1 MIREM
6 HVWLDLPSMTRMT
19 IDVCT
24 TYTGTCKALREQQP
38 VIHTTLITFAQLWF
52 ASQLFVH
59 YKGQCHEITLGLC
72 DGSSRYIR
80 KEHNIAKLLAAGD
93 FGWFEGCELCEKY

>member
-6 HVWLDLPSMTRMT
+6 HVWLDLESSDDNVVDLH
-19 IDVCT
+19 I
-24 TYTGTCKALREQQP
+24 TYAGVCKALKEQKP

-52 ASQLFVH
+52 ANQLFVH

-80 KEHNIAKLLAAGD
+80 RGHNVAKLLAAGD
-93 FGWFEGCELCEKY
+93 FEWFEGCDLCEKY